1 LHNIQSR
8 QFTFDSEQVKNWA
21 EFSGDFNP
29 IHFDLDWAQ
38 RLGVDNL
45 VVHGML
51 AMLHLKQHLT
61 EHGERCTVEQE
72 TWHAFKAMICNP
84 LPYDKQLVLAP
95 VPKRQSLNY
104 KGKCEESETEYF
116 KGSVKWDVAKPDA
129 WQSPPVLSGRIDTT
143 EMLERFKQHYSENFA
158 SWVILDAMVFSDFMN
173 NQAIPLRN
181 HIAEQISSAFG
192 DVPNNLIVVHGNH
205 SVFMN
210 AALLQGKDLAE
221 YVSGDIEYFIPEPD
235 LIVESNK
242 IICLVKVLVKQGDS
256 ELMAVEMGLI
266 LLNKN

>member
-1 LHNIQSR
+1 MYDIQSCHLE
-8 QFTFDSEQVKNWA
+8 FGSDQVKNWA
-21 EFSGDFNP
+21 DFSGDFNP

-38 RLGVDNL
+38 RLGVENL

-61 EHGERCTVEQE
+61 EPVEHSPPEQE

-84 LPYDKQLVLAP
+84 LPYNKQLLLAP
-95 VPKRQSLNY
+95 VRKRQSLNY
-104 KGKCEESETEYF
+104 KGKCEASGADYF
-116 KGSVKWDVAKPDA
+116 KGSIKWDVSKPDA
-129 WQSPPVLSGRIDTT
+129 WHATPVLSGKINVSQR
-143 EMLERFKQHYSENFA
+143 LSSFKHHYRENFA
-158 SWVILDAMVFSDFMN
+158 SWVVLDAIVFSEFMN
-173 NQAIPLRN
+173 KQAKPLRN
-181 HIAEQISSAFG
+181 HIAEQITSAFG
-192 DVPNNLIVVHGNH
+192 EVPDNLIVVHGNH

-210 AALLQGKDLAE
+210 ATLLQGKDLADCVTGE
-221 YVSGDIEYFIPEPD
+221 VEYFIPEPE

-242 IICLVKVLVKQGDS
+242 IICLVKVLVKQGNS